1 MKFAWE
7 IADGMAHLSAA
18 KVRFSGWS
26 SSVSHNVALFQV
38 QTQPRTKS
46 MLKRRTN
53 VEQVKVL
60 SWKEE
65 WCEPRTQ
72 RQKILLLIFLTI
84 LTSA

>member
-7 IADGMAHLSAA
+7 IADGMAHLNAA

-26 SSVSHNVALFQV
+26 SSASHNVALFQV

-53 VEQVKVL
+53 GEQVKVL
-60 SWKEE
+60 SLWVGKKHGVNLEL
-65 WCEPRTQ
+65 RD
-72 RQKILLLIFLTI
+72 KKYFY
-84 LTSA
+84 